1 MTNFILKNDATGEE
15 KVYTAIIDIVR
26 EFKEKE
32 KYKIPNFL
40 KESLKQGNV
49 ITIIA
54 PSGKYLIYPNFSED
68 EI

>member
-1 MTNFILKNDATGEE
+1 MKEFILKNEATGEE
-15 KVYTAIIDIVR
+15 KAYTAIIDIVR

-40 KESLKQGNV
+40 KESLKQGHTIS
-49 ITIIA
+49 ITA
-54 PSGKYLIYPNFSED
+54 PSGKYTIYQNPPEE